1 MIATLRGQLRRT
13 LEDRVV
19 LECGGIGYEVYLP
32 PIALRQL
39 EGVWGSSSSGAPMSR
54 GVWGSGGSE
63 IGEKA
68 PELELVIYYHA
79 TRDQPRP
86 VLIGFTSDLDKE
98 FFEKLITVK
107 DIGPMVAARAL
118 AAPVAELAAAIAR
131 QDEKYLRAL
140 PGIGPQKAKNIVAQ
154 LQNKVAKFALAREG
168 EAAAPAAPVAAD
180 PDGLREMVW
189 EVLVKQLGHRPSEA
203 SQMIQDAF
211 RRRPDLMTAEDLF
224 NEIYRANAASTR
236 P

>member
-1 MIATLRGQLRRT
+1 MIATLRGRLRRK
-13 LEDRVV
+13 LDGHIV
-19 LECGGIGYEVYLP
+19 LDCGGIGYEVYLP
-32 PIALRQL
+32 PIAMRQL
-39 EGVWGSSSSGAPMSR
+39 EGA
-54 GVWGSGGSE
+54 E
-63 IGEKA
+63 AGEKA

-107 DIGPMVAARAL
+107 DIGPMVAARSL
-118 AAPVAELAAAIAR
+118 SAPVGELAAAIAR

-154 LQNKVAKFALAREG
+154 LQNKVAKFALARDGDAVAE
-168 EAAAPAAPVAAD
+168 PAAPTVAD
-180 PDGLREMVW
+180 PDGLREIAFD
-189 EVLVKQLGHRPSEA
+189 VLTKQLGHRPSEA
-203 SQMIQDAF
+203 SQLVADAF
-211 RRRPDLMTAEDLF
+211 RRRPDILTAEDLF
-224 NEIYRANAASTR
+224 NEIYRAAAAGNR

>member
-1 MIATLRGQLRRT
+1 MIATLTGRVRRK
-13 LEDRVV
+13 LEDRIV
-19 LECGGIGYEVYLP
+19 LECGGIGYEVFLP

-39 EGVWGSSSSGAPMSR
+39 GGASAD
-54 GVWGSGGSE
+54 GQGSE
-63 IGEKA
+63 
-68 PELELVIYYHA
+68 LQLVVYYHA

-154 LQNKVAKFALAREG
+154 LQSKVAKFALAREG
-168 EAAAPAAPVAAD
+168 ERAAAPSPKTPATAD
-180 PDGLREMVW
+180 ADGLRELVW

-203 SQMIQDAF
+203 SQLIAEAF
-211 RRRPDLMTAEDLF
+211 RRRPEIATAEALF
-224 NEIYRANAASTR
+224 DEIYRGAQGGAAAATR
-236 P
+236 A

>member
-1 MIATLRGQLRRT
+1 VIATLTGRLRRRA
-13 LEDRVV
+13 EDRVV
-19 LECGGIGYEVYLP
+19 MECGGIGYEVFLP
-32 PIALRQL
+32 PIALRSV
-39 EGVWGSSSSGAPMSR
+39 EGLAAE
-54 GVWGSGGSE
+54 GGDKASE
-63 IGEKA
+63 
-68 PELELVIYYHA
+68 LHLVIYYHA

-154 LQNKVAKFALAREG
+154 LQAKVAKFALAVEG
-168 EAAAPAAPVAAD
+168 ATTEPVSGGPAAPD
-180 PDGLREMVW
+180 TDGLREMVW
-189 EVLVKQLGHRPSEA
+189 EILVKQLGHRPSEA
-203 SQMIQDAF
+203 SQLITDAL
-211 RRRPDLMTAEDLF
+211 RRRPEPRSPEELF
-224 NEIYRANAASTR
+224 DEIYRGQAAATARS
-236 P
+236 

>member
-1 MIATLRGQLRRT
+1 MIATLRGQLRRK
-13 LEDRVV
+13 LDDRAVID
-19 LECGGIGYEVYLP
+19 CGGIGYEVYLP
-32 PIALRQL
+32 PIAMRSIEGL
-39 EGVWGSSSSGAPMSR
+39 ET
-54 GVWGSGGSE
+54 
-63 IGEKA
+63 GEKGA
-68 PELELVIYYHA
+68 ELELVIYYHA

-107 DIGPMVAARAL
+107 DIGPMAAARCL

-131 QDEKYLRAL
+131 QDERYLRAL

-168 EAAAPAAPVAAD
+168 ETEAAPPPVVAPATDA
-180 PDGLREMVW
+180 LREMVW

-203 SQMIQDAF
+203 SQLIADALT
-211 RRRPDLMTAEDLF
+211 RRPEITSAEELF
-224 NEIYRANAASTR
+224 NEIYRATGSKR
-236 P
+236 S

>member
-1 MIATLRGQLRRT
+1 MIATLAGRVRKK
-13 LEDRVV
+13 LEDRIV
-19 LECGGIGYEVYLP
+19 LECGGVGYEVFLP

-39 EGVWGSSSSGAPMSR
+39 EGA
-54 GVWGSGGSE
+54 E

-107 DIGPMVAARAL
+107 DIGPMVAARSL

-154 LQNKVAKFALAREG
+154 LQSKVAKFALAREG
-168 EAAAPAAPVAAD
+168 GPVGPVDAKPAPPDA
-180 PDGLREMVW
+180 DGLRELVW

-203 SQMIQDAF
+203 SQLITDAL
-211 RRRPDLMTAEDLF
+211 RRRPSLQTAEELF
-224 NEIYRANAASTR
+224 DEIYRGAGKA
-236 P
+236 

>member
-1 MIATLRGQLRRT
+1 MIATLTGRLRRRA
-13 LEDRVV
+13 EDRVV
-19 LECGGIGYEVYLP
+19 LECGGIGYEVFLP
-32 PIALRQL
+32 PIALRAL
-39 EGVWGSSSSGAPMSR
+39 EGATAEAGDKA
-54 GVWGSGGSE
+54 SE
-63 IGEKA
+63 
-68 PELELVIYYHA
+68 LHLVIYYHA

-154 LQNKVAKFALAREG
+154 LQAKVAKFALARAGVVAEPVG
-168 EAAAPAAPVAAD
+168 GAAAPVDA
-180 PDGLREMVW
+180 DGLREMVW
-189 EVLVKQLGHRPSEA
+189 EILVKQLGHRPSEA
-203 SQMIQDAF
+203 SQLITDAL
-211 RRRPDLMTAEDLF
+211 RRRPDLHSPEELF
-224 NEIYRANAASTR
+224 DEIYRGQAAAKARS
-236 P
+236 

>member
-1 MIATLRGQLRRT
+1 MIATLRGQLRRK

-39 EGVWGSSSSGAPMSR
+39 ESAEV
-54 GVWGSGGSE
+54 
-63 IGEKA
+63 GEKA

-107 DIGPMVAARAL
+107 DIGPMIAARAL

-154 LQNKVAKFALAREG
+154 LQNKVAKFALVRTAESPP
-168 EAAAPAAPVAAD
+168 APTAPAAPD
-180 PDGLREMVW
+180 HDELREMVW

-203 SQMIQDAF
+203 SQLIADAL
-211 RRRPDLMTAEDLF
+211 RRRPEVMTAEDLF
-224 NEIYRANAASTR
+224 NEIYRGNAGGKR

>member
-1 MIATLRGQLRRT
+1 MIATLTGRLRRRA
-13 LEDRVV
+13 EDRVV
-19 LECGGIGYEVYLP
+19 LECGGIGYEVFLP
-32 PIALRQL
+32 PIALRAL
-39 EGVWGSSSSGAPMSR
+39 EGATAEAGDKA
-54 GVWGSGGSE
+54 SE
-63 IGEKA
+63 
-68 PELELVIYYHA
+68 LHLVIYYHA

-154 LQNKVAKFALAREG
+154 LQAKVAKFALAREG
-168 EAAAPAAPVAAD
+168 VVAEPVGGAAAPVDA
-180 PDGLREMVW
+180 DGLRAMVW
-189 EVLVKQLGHRPSEA
+189 EILVKQLGHRPSEA
-203 SQMIQDAF
+203 SQLITDAL
-211 RRRPDLMTAEDLF
+211 RRRPDLDSPEELF
-224 NEIYRANAASTR
+224 DEIYRGQAAAKTR
-236 P
+236 S

>member
-1 MIATLRGQLRRT
+1 MIATLRGHLRRK
-13 LEDRVV
+13 LEDRVI
-19 LECGGIGYEVYLP
+19 LECGGIGYAVFLP

-39 EGVWGSSSSGAPMSR
+39 EGADV
-54 GVWGSGGSE
+54 
-63 IGEKA
+63 GEKA
-68 PELELVIYYHA
+68 PEIELVIYYHA

-107 DIGPMVAARAL
+107 DIGPMVAARSL

-154 LQNKVAKFALAREG
+154 LQNKVAKFALAVES
-168 EAAAPAAPVAAD
+168 AAAAEPTTPLAAD
-180 PDGLREMVW
+180 PDGLREMAFD
-189 EVLVKQLGHRPSEA
+189 VLVKQLGHRPSEA
-203 SQMIQDAF
+203 SQLIADAL
-211 RRRPDLMTAEDLF
+211 RRRPDIMTAEDLF
-224 NEIYRANAASTR
+224 NEIYRAAAGTR
-236 P
+236 S

>member
-1 MIATLRGQLRRT
+1 MIATLTGRLRRRA
-13 LEDRVV
+13 EDRVV
-19 LECGGIGYEVYLP
+19 LECGGIGYEVFLP
-32 PIALRQL
+32 PIALRAL
-39 EGVWGSSSSGAPMSR
+39 EGAAAEAGDKA
-54 GVWGSGGSE
+54 SE
-63 IGEKA
+63 
-68 PELELVIYYHA
+68 LHLVIYYHA

-154 LQNKVAKFALAREG
+154 LQAKVAKFALAVAG
-168 EAAAPAAPVAAD
+168 AVAAPVAGAAAPVD
-180 PDGLREMVW
+180 ADGLREMVW
-189 EVLVKQLGHRPSEA
+189 EILVKQLGHRPSEA
-203 SQMIQDAF
+203 SQLITDAL
-211 RRRPDLMTAEDLF
+211 RRRPDLHSPEELF
-224 NEIYRANAASTR
+224 DEIYRGQAAAKARS
-236 P
+236 